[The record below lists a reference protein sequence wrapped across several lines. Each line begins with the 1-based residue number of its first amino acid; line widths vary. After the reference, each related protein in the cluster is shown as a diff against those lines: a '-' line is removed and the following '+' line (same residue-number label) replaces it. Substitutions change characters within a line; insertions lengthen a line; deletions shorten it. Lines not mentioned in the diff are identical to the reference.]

1 MPLGIRNM
9 TSVFFI
15 REDAILCLFRI
26 GSRIADQMYI
36 GAAGGHFEESEMASP
51 EKCIL
56 REMNEELGLTENDIL
71 DLRLRYITSR
81 LKNDEIRQNY
91 YFFAR
96 LKADIALK
104 STEGN
109 LKWIPLDEFKDLNM
123 PVSAKH
129 MMMHYLNEGKN
140 TDHLYA
146 GITEETGTQFTV
158 MREF

>member
-1 MPLGIRNM
+1 MAVSIRNM
-9 TSVFFI
+9 TSVYFI
-15 REDAILCLFRI
+15 KGDQILCLFRI
-26 GSRIADQMYI
+26 GSRIADHMYI
-36 GAAGGHFEESEMASP
+36 GAAGGHFEEGEMTSP

-56 REMNEELGLTENDIL
+56 REMKEEMNLSPDDIS

-81 LKNDEIRQNY
+81 LKNNEIRQNY
-91 YFFAR
+91 YFFAS
-96 LKADIALK
+96 LKTDRPLK

-109 LKWIPLDEFKDLNM
+109 LKWIPIGDFRDLTM

-129 MMMHYLNEGKN
+129 MMMHYLKEGKD

-146 GITEETGTQFTV
+146 GITQEEGTKFTV